1 MGYKVVIGKS
11 AKTDLQNILDWYAGE
26 SISALEKFADA
37 FFAKTNDLALRPET
51 FGIVRQRPLFRK
63 AKIQR
68 FPSLIICRVDD
79 SRSRVFISAVI
90 HEKRNPTVWVK
101 RLR

>member
-37 FFAKTNDLALRPET
+37 FFAKT
-51 FGIVRQRPLFRK
+51 Q
-63 AKIQR
+63 
-68 FPSLIICRVDD
+68 
-79 SRSRVFISAVI
+79 
-90 HEKRNPTVWVK
+90 
-101 RLR
+101 